1 MEKEKR
7 HTKKQILIINHVQ
20 LVIKKMEVE
29 SHCDRMVRED
39 IIKSITFKLGQK

>member
-7 HTKKQILIINHVQ
+7 HTKRQILIINHVQ

-29 SHCDRMVRED
+29 SP
-39 IIKSITFKLGQK
+39 L